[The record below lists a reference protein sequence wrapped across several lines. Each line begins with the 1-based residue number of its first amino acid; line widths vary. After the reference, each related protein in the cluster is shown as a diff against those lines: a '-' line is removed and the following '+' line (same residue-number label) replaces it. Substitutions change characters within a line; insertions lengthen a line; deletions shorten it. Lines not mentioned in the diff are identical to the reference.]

1 MWEHSGTF
9 VAIAGFVLQFI
20 VILAAC
26 IWKIAQ
32 LKTDLLAAIAI
43 TGKEIDERI
52 DRQKRD
58 FGESVA
64 AIRQKVHDVE
74 TWARD
79 TFVRHD
85 SFYKLTDEIRADIRA
100 VGGDIKQMGTD
111 IQTRIDRMDGGKD
124 RSD

>member
-32 LKTDLLAAIAI
+32 LKTDVLAAIAV

-52 DRQKRD
+52 DRQKRE
-58 FGESVA
+58 FGENVA

-85 SFYKLTDEIRADIRA
+85 NFNKLTDEIRADIRS
-100 VGGDIKQMGTD
+100 VGGDIKQMGAD
-111 IQTRIDRMDGGKD
+111 IQSRIDRMDGD